1 MKGPNFA
8 HERSKK
14 MVNIEGLLQRTKR
27 ETSTVI
33 FFRKGKEKEVSLRV
47 SNKFNRGDE
56 LISTLDY
63 VDISLR
69 ERGIPLSSREVYFAL
84 LGADEP
90 GEEAKAL
97 NLSNHTPHEACQ
109 CFRLGVEE
117 MDRGSTYRIVVEGGQ
132 IASPSIEIIERAMRW
147 LNE

>member
-1 MKGPNFA
+1 
-8 HERSKK
+8 

-47 SNKFNRGDE
+47 GNKFNRVVDQE
-56 LISTLDY
+56 ESLIPLDY
-63 VDISLR
+63 VDISLAV
-69 ERGIPLSSREVYFAL
+69 RGEALSSREVYFAL
-84 LGADEP
+84 LGKDEP

-97 NLSNHTPHEACQ
+97 NLSDHTPHEACE

-117 MDRGSTYRIVVEGGQ
+117 MDRGSTYRMVVDYGQ